1 MRIRGLLLLAVLAV
15 SVALPFMY
23 AYHTWNAVEKDE
35 FHFGVTYGFNTMQE
49 AKLLIEKVKDYTDV
63 FVVDSR
69 DITFT
74 TNETLLTDVCD
85 YAAEAGLKFIVYFDL
100 IFLTT

>member
-1 MRIRGLLLLAVLAV
+1 MKITALFLVSVLAI
-15 SVALPFMY
+15 SVGLPYMY
-23 AYHTWNAVEKDE
+23 GYHAWSTVGNDE
-35 FHFGVTYGFNTMQE
+35 FHFGVTYGFNTTQE
-49 AKLLIEKVKDYTDV
+49 AKLLIDKVKDYTDV